1 MEAFATVD
9 DLEKRWRP
17 LEESERTFA
26 ETALLDATAMIAN
39 LLKKYRVE
47 VDPADDVQEH
57 NLRRV
62 TCNVVMRTMV
72 AMQNGN
78 GSIDP
83 YTQQTVTA
91 GVFSQT
97 YMYANPNGDFYLRA
111 EERRSLGIGRMRLG
125 SLAPECGTDS
135 DA

>member
-9 DLEKRWRP
+9 DLEQRWRP

-39 LLKKYRVE
+39 LLKKYRVT
-47 VDPADDVQEH
+47 VDPDDEVQAH
-57 NLRRV
+57 NLCRV

-78 GSIDP
+78 GNIDP

-91 GVFSQT
+91 GVFTQT

-125 SLAPECGTDS
+125 SLAATSALDE

>member
-9 DLEKRWRP
+9 DLEQRWRP

-26 ETALLDATAMIAN
+26 GTALLDATAMIAN
-39 LLKKYRVE
+39 LLRKYRVE
-47 VDPADDVQEH
+47 VDPNDEVQKH
-57 NLRRV
+57 NLCRV

-78 GSIDP
+78 GDIDP

-111 EERRSLGIGRMRLG
+111 EERRSLGIGRMRIG
-125 SLAPECGTDS
+125 SLAATTALDE